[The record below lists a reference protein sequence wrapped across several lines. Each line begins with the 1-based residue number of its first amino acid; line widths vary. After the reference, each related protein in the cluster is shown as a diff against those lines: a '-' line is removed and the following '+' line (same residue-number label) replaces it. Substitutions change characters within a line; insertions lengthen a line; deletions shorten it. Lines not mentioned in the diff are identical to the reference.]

1 MSACSRRDG
10 PAAATLHLASEIAAP
25 AKAVMNDPPDRLR
38 WLLLLLLA
46 YALVMITRS
55 AVAHAGEPEVTVPA
69 VRRFALV
76 VGANDGGSDRVRLR
90 FATSDAEAV
99 GTVMRDLGG
108 VRSEDLTV
116 LRDPSP
122 AELEAALRRIASS
135 LRAAAEDGTRT
146 QFLFYYSG
154 HSDERGLLLGGDRVE
169 YKPLRTRVQAVPAD
183 VRIAILDSC
192 ASGAFTR
199 LKGGTR
205 RAPFLAGSATKVEG
219 HAFLTSSSA
228 DEAAQESDR
237 VGGSFFT
244 HFLASGLRGA
254 ADVDGD
260 RLVTLIEAYE
270 FAFDETLARTEA
282 SRGGAQHAAYDIQ
295 LAGSGDLV
303 MTDLRK
309 TSATLTLK
317 DDLGGRVYV
326 RESGGK
332 LAAELYKPRGSGA
345 VDLALEDGRYQ
356 ITVDDG
362 DLRYRADVDLPRK
375 GRAKLGAADLRIVV
389 SEPIVMRG
397 GDDDELLEVPFDI
410 GLVPPASIAGGRAR
424 RAGRP
429 RARVASRA
437 SFGFLWNRTARIDGI
452 TLGGGAS
459 FVDEELHGVQ
469 GSLGVAITRGRVEGW
484 QFGQMWNHAGKL
496 FGAQTGL
503 VNSAREVDK
512 GAQLGLVNVGGRV
525 RGAQVGVITWADDA
539 DAALG
544 LLTLTRKGNVHPE
557 LSTSDVAGIN
567 LALRFPA
574 RYTYSMFTMGVHPAG
589 RGQSWLVGFGLGAHA
604 PFHGRFFLD
613 VDVVGPVVLQK
624 LKVSREPAG
633 LAQLRLMFGWQPLE
647 RLAIFGGPTLSVLA
661 HDDDTTAQ
669 AAVPFDDQVQ
679 RPGYGWV
686 VADIHKPHVR
696 LRIWPGFVAG
706 VRF

>member
-1 MSACSRRDG
+1 
-10 PAAATLHLASEIAAP
+10 
-25 AKAVMNDPPDRLR
+25 MNEAPDRLR
-38 WLLLLLLA
+38 WILLLLLS
-46 YALVMITRS
+46 YALVMITRT
-55 AVAHAGEPEVTVPA
+55 AVARAAEPETSVPA

-99 GTVMRDLGG
+99 ATVLRELGG
-108 VRSEDLTV
+108 VRNEDLTV
-116 LRDPSP
+116 LRDPTP
-122 AELEAALRRIASS
+122 EELDGALRRVATALRSASE
-135 LRAAAEDGTRT
+135 AGTRT

-154 HSDERGLLLGGDRVE
+154 HSDERGLLLGGTRLE

-244 HFLASGLRGA
+244 HFLATGLRGA

-309 TSATLTLK
+309 TSATLTLAE
-317 DDLGGRVYV
+317 DVGGRVYV

-332 LAAELYKPRGSGA
+332 LAAELYKPRGSSA
-345 VDLALEDGRYQ
+345 VDLALEPGRYQ
-356 ITVDDG
+356 VTVDDG
-362 DLRYRADVDLPRK
+362 DHHRRADVDLPRK
-375 GRAKLGAADLRIVV
+375 GRETLDVADFRVVV
-389 SEPIVMRG
+389 SEPVVTRG
-397 GDDDELLEVPFDI
+397 NDEELLDVPFDV
-410 GLVPPASIAGGRAR
+410 GLLPPWSLAAGKAR
-424 RAGRP
+424 RAGP
-429 RARVASRA
+429 PKARIASRA
-437 SFGFLWNRTARIDGI
+437 SFGFLWNRAARIDGI
-452 TLGGGAS
+452 TLGFAAS
-459 FVDEELHGVQ
+459 FVDDELHGVQ
-469 GSLGVAITRGRVEGW
+469 GSMGLAVTRGHAEGW
-484 QFGQMWNHAGKL
+484 QVGQMWNHAGSL
-496 FGAQTGL
+496 SGAQTGF
-503 VNSAREVDK
+503 VNHAREVNK
-512 GAQLGLVNVGGRV
+512 GAQLGLVSVAGRV

-539 DAALG
+539 DAAIG

-557 LSTSDVAGIN
+557 VSTSDVAGIN

-574 RYTYSMFTMGVHPAG
+574 RYTYSMFTMGVHPGG

-613 VDVVGPVVLQK
+613 VDVVGQVVLQR
-624 LKVSREPAG
+624 LKVNREPAG
-633 LAQLRLMFGWQPLE
+633 LAQLRLMFGWQPFE
-647 RLAIFGGPTLSVLA
+647 RLAVFGGPTLSVFA
-661 HDDDTTAQ
+661 HEDDTTAT
-669 AAVPFDDQVQ
+669 AVVPAEDRVR

-686 VADIHKPHVR
+686 VADIFEPTAR
-696 LRIWPGFVAG
+696 IRIWPGFVAG

>member
-1 MSACSRRDG
+1 
-10 PAAATLHLASEIAAP
+10 
-25 AKAVMNDPPDRLR
+25 MNDPPDRMR
-38 WLLLLLLA
+38 WILLLLLA
-46 YALVMITRS
+46 YALVVITRT
-55 AVAHAGEPEVTVPA
+55 AVAHAAEPEASVTA

-76 VGANDGGSDRVRLR
+76 VGANDGGRDRVRLR

-99 GTVMRDLGG
+99 ADVLQEIGG
-108 VRSEDLTV
+108 VRPDDLTV

-122 AELEAALRRIASS
+122 GELEAALREVATS
-135 LRAAAEDGTRT
+135 LRAASQGGTRT

-154 HSDERGLLLGGDRVE
+154 HSDERGLLLGGTRVE
-169 YKPLRTRVQAVPAD
+169 YKPLRARVQAVPAD

-199 LKGGTR
+199 VKGGTR
-205 RAPFLAGSATKVEG
+205 RAPFLAGSAAKVEG

-228 DEAAQESDR
+228 DESAQESDR

-244 HFLASGLRGA
+244 HFLATGLRGA

-282 SRGGAQHAAYDIQ
+282 SRSGAQHAAYDIQ

-309 TSATLTLK
+309 TSATLTLEEAV
-317 DDLGGRVYV
+317 GGRVYV
-326 RESGGK
+326 RTTGGK
-332 LAAELYKPRGSGA
+332 LAAELYKARGAASI
-345 VDLALEDGRYQ
+345 DLALEAGRYQ
-356 ITVDDG
+356 VTVDDG
-362 DLRYRADVDLPRK
+362 SKRRRADVDLPRK
-375 GRAKLGAADLRIVV
+375 GRASLDAADFRIVEA
-389 SEPIVMRG
+389 EPVVTRG
-397 GDDDELLEVPFDI
+397 GGDEALLEVPFDI
-410 GLVPPASIAGGRAR
+410 GLLPPVSVAGTKAR
-424 RAGRP
+424 RKGRP

-437 SFGFLWNRTARIDGI
+437 SFGFLWNRSARIDGI
-452 TLGGGAS
+452 TLGTGAS
-459 FVDEELHGVQ
+459 IVDDEMHGVQ
-469 GSLGVAITRGRVEGW
+469 GSLGAAVTRGHVEGW
-484 QFGQMWNHAGKL
+484 QLGQTWNHAGTL
-496 FGAQTGL
+496 SGAQTGFI
-503 VNSAREVDK
+503 NYAAEVKK
-512 GAQLGLVNVGGRV
+512 GAQLGFVSVAGRV
-525 RGAQVGVITWADDA
+525 RGGQVGLVTWADDA
-539 DAALG
+539 DAAIG

-613 VDVVGPVVLQK
+613 VDLVGQVVLQR
-624 LKVSREPAG
+624 LKVDRKPAG
-633 LAQLRLMFGWQPLE
+633 LAQLRLMFGWQPFE
-647 RLAIFGGPTLSVLA
+647 RLAIFAGPTLSVLA
-661 HDDDTTAQ
+661 HADEEDPLLSPPSED
-669 AAVPFDDQVQ
+669 PIPEDERIR

-686 VADIHKPHVR
+686 VADIQKPNARV
-696 LRIWPGFVAG
+696 RIWPGFVAG
-706 VRF
+706 IRF